1 VAKEEKGG
9 KKTPKPGAFSQFYK
23 KQDPRD
29 EIKSISRE
37 EKRRKENP
45 GEDRSGEFRKRKFTG
60 NTGSEGPRGP
70 RGEGGGRFGRNEGGP
85 RGEGGGRFG
94 RNEGGPRGEGGGR
107 FGRNEGG
114 PRGEGGGRFG
124 RNEGGPRGEG
134 GGRFGRSSDA
144 PFERRSPQG
153 DLEMRFDGKD
163 GRRPRFK
170 KDKSPEGIRK
180 RAERS
185 LANDLEGPIRLNRF
199 IALSGVCSRR
209 EADELIAKGQV
220 TVNGEVVTE
229 LGVKVTKG
237 KDVVVCNGKELSINT
252 FVYLLMNKPKNMIST
267 TEDDMGRQTVM
278 DLVHKY
284 TSVRIYP
291 VGRLDRN
298 TTGLLLFTNDGALA
312 KKLMHPSHE
321 VQKIYHARLDKP
333 VNEDHLAALRVGI
346 ELEDGFAQANEIEY
360 VDGGGRFEVGLRI
373 HIGRNR
379 IVRRMFEHFGYEV
392 ESLDRVQFGPLTK
405 IGLPR
410 GKCRLLDP
418 SEVGFLKMMK

>member
-1 VAKEEKGG
+1 MAKEDNEG
-9 KKTPKPGAFSQFYK
+9 KKTPKAGAFSQFYK
-23 KQDPRD
+23 KADPRE
-29 EIKSISRE
+29 EIKSIGRE

-45 GEDRSGEFRKRKFTG
+45 GEDRTGEYRKKKYSANNAGPHRPRRGEGGPGQEGGGRSGGRNEG
-60 NTGSEGPRGP
+60 GPRNEGGGRFGGRNEGGP
-70 RGEGGGRFGRNEGGP
+70 RNEGGGRFGRG
-85 RGEGGGRFG
+85 
-94 RNEGGPRGEGGGR
+94 
-107 FGRNEGG
+107 
-114 PRGEGGGRFG
+114 
-124 RNEGGPRGEG
+124 
-134 GGRFGRSSDA
+134 SDA
-144 PFERRSPQG
+144 PPERRNFRG
-153 DLEMRFDGKD
+153 DLEMRFDGKED
-163 GRRPRFK
+163 KRPRFK
-170 KDKSPEGIRK
+170 KDKSPEGVRK
-180 RAERS
+180 RAERT

-220 TVNGEVVTE
+220 TVNGEVVKE
-229 LGVKVTKG
+229 LGVKVLKG
-237 KDVVVCNGKELSINT
+237 KDLVVCNGKELSINT

-284 TSVRIYP
+284 TSVRVYP

>member
-1 VAKEEKGG
+1 
-9 KKTPKPGAFSQFYK
+9 
-23 KQDPRD
+23 
-29 EIKSISRE
+29 
-37 EKRRKENP
+37 
-45 GEDRSGEFRKRKFTG
+45 
-60 NTGSEGPRGP
+60 
-70 RGEGGGRFGRNEGGP
+70 
-85 RGEGGGRFG
+85 
-94 RNEGGPRGEGGGR
+94 
-107 FGRNEGG
+107 
-114 PRGEGGGRFG
+114 
-124 RNEGGPRGEG
+124 
-134 GGRFGRSSDA
+134 
-144 PFERRSPQG
+144 
-153 DLEMRFDGKD
+153 MRFDGKEE
-163 GRRPRFK
+163 RRPRFK

-185 LANDLEGPIRLNRF
+185 LANDLDGPIRLNRF

-209 EADELIAKGQV
+209 EADALIGKGQV

-229 LGVKVTKG
+229 LGVKVLKG
-237 KDVVVCNGKELSINT
+237 KDVVICNGKELSINT

-298 TTGLLLFTNDGALA
+298 TTGLLLFTNDGTLA

-333 VNEDHLAALRVGI
+333 VTDDHLAALRVGV

-379 IVRRMFEHFGYEV
+379 IVRRMFEHLGYEV